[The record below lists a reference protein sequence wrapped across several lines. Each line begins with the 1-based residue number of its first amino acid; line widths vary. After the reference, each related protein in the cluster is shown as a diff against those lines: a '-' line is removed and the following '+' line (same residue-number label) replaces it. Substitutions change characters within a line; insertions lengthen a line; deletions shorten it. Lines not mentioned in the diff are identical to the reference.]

1 MVYIN
6 PQSAPAAEAIS
17 LEHKDFT
24 PNQSQTAD
32 DHFAHAAGR
41 ICVKCDRAIEVRQ
54 PARRRGESGWVHDVC
69 PDLD

>member
-1 MVYIN
+1 MSYST
-6 PQSAPAAEAIS
+6 PQSHGAAEAIS

-24 PNQSQTAD
+24 PNQSRTAG

-41 ICVKCDRAIEVRQ
+41 ICARCDLPIEASQ

-69 PDLD
+69 PDTD